1 MASILKQLSDLIAA
15 SVRDIDAACDARGV
29 SFPSLD
35 EPFSE
40 ESERARQEGEVLSS
54 IGIIVAAA
62 TQLIAVARAPSNY
75 LLSMVLQVL
84 LSLVGMDGTHLEST
98 DWQHTIPAC
107 LGAANDGYVAEI
119 LREAGPQAS
128 PRFPF

>member
-15 SVRDIDAACDARGV
+15 SVRDIDPACEARGIP
-29 SFPSLD
+29 FPSLD

-40 ESERARQEGEVLSS
+40 ESERARQEQEVLSS

-62 TQLIAVARAPSNY
+62 TQLIAVARVPSNY

-84 LSLVGMDGTHLEST
+84 LTFL
-98 DWQHTIPAC
+98 TIDETR
-107 LGAANDGYVAEI
+107 L
-119 LREAGPQAS
+119 
-128 PRFPF
+128 

>member
-15 SVRDIDAACDARGV
+15 SVRDIDAACDARGIP
-29 SFPSLD
+29 FPSLD

-40 ESERARQEGEVLSS
+40 ESERARQEEEVLSS

-84 LSLVGMDGTHLEST
+84 LSFLRMDKNT
-98 DWQHTIPAC
+98 P
-107 LGAANDGYVAEI
+107 
-119 LREAGPQAS
+119 
-128 PRFPF
+128 